1 MAIGPTL
8 QEARLKKQL
17 TTSQVAERTRMKVQF
32 VDDLERDDFHR
43 MAATI
48 YGKGFIRL
56 FAECVG
62 LDPKPLV
69 ADYVRSVE
77 GDTPALLR
85 GSDTDT
91 IISTVESIKPELK
104 TKQKRDVDTDS
115 PAPAETAE
123 TGGDL
128 FAYAKTKKRVVTP
141 RHDSSSSTL
150 KHTVS
155 ETASHSADIVKAKWS
170 VAFSA
175 CRKAMEL
182 AANRLAE
189 VPWGD
194 APLKVVGIIIGIL
207 VVLLFVVSGI
217 SRCTGPQGVDAQLN
231 TALEIAVDPPEPYFD

>member
-32 VDDLERDDFHR
+32 VEDLERDDFHR

-69 ADYVRSVE
+69 ADYIRSVE
-77 GDTPALLR
+77 GDTPSLLR
-85 GSDTDT
+85 DGDTDS
-91 IISTVESIKPELK
+91 IISTVGAIEPELK
-104 TKQKRDVDTDS
+104 TKQKRDVDTDT
-115 PAPAETAE
+115 PEPPETPE

-141 RHDSSSSTL
+141 RHDSSVSTL
-150 KHTVS
+150 KHTVR
-155 ETASHSADIVKAKWS
+155 ETASHSADVVKAKWS

-175 CRKAMEL
+175 CRNAMEHT
-182 AANRLAE
+182 ANRLAD

-194 APLKVVGIIIGIL
+194 APLKIVGIIIGIL

-217 SRCTGPQGVDAQLN
+217 SRCTGPQGVDARIN

>member
-104 TKQKRDVDTDS
+104 TKQKRDVDTDT
-115 PAPAETAE
+115 PEPAE

-141 RHDSSSSTL
+141 RHDSSASTL
-150 KHTVS
+150 KHTVR
-155 ETASHSADIVKAKWS
+155 ETASHSADVVKAKWS
-170 VAFSA
+170 GALSA
-175 CRKAMEL
+175 CRNAMEH
-182 AANRLAE
+182 AANRLAD

-194 APLKVVGIIIGIL
+194 APLKSVGIIIGIL

-231 TALEIAVDPPEPYFD
+231 NALEIAVDPPEPYFD

>member
-62 LDPKPLV
+62 LDPNPLV

-77 GDTPALLR
+77 GDTPSLLR
-85 GSDTDT
+85 GGDTDT
-91 IISTVESIKPELK
+91 LISTVEAITPELK
-104 TKQKRDVDTDS
+104 TKQNLDVDTDT
-115 PAPAETAE
+115 PEPAETDA
-123 TGGDL
+123 DL

-155 ETASHSADIVKAKWS
+155 ETASHSADVVKAKCS
-170 VAFSA
+170 VAVSA
-175 CRKAMEL
+175 CRNAMEH
-182 AANRLAE
+182 AANRLAD

-217 SRCTGPQGVDAQLN
+217 SRCTGPQGVDARLN